1 MNAYVVDAIL
11 HLEKVEQPAVTA
23 AYLYKPLQRL
33 TRAGR
38 LCMLRTELGE
48 LEMFGILAVWNDR
61 SDKVAADYERWYMT
75 EHIPERLGVPG
86 FRTALRYEAIDADRQ
101 YFTFYEL
108 DSPAVLASEVYLER
122 LANPTEQTRT
132 IMPDFLGMIRSV
144 FVEAS
149 RDGRGVGGAAVV
161 IRYGDNI
168 SGGIAPPIA
177 GLVDPSE
184 ITGIRIWNAAPG
196 NAPTDT
202 AESRTRPGRD
212 EVAGGAVVIET
223 ARAEAAQ
230 QLVAAFR
237 SDTVLAD
244 ASVGCYRLLYAAAN

>member
-1 MNAYVVDAIL
+1 MV
-11 HLEKVEQPAVTA
+11 
-23 AYLYKPLQRL
+23 
-33 TRAGR
+33 
-38 LCMLRTELGE
+38 
-48 LEMFGILAVWNDR
+48 GILAVWNDR
-61 SDKVAADYERWYMT
+61 SDKVTADYERWYMT

-101 YFTFYEL
+101 FFTFYEL
-108 DSPAVLASEVYLER
+108 DSPAVLTSEVYLER
-122 LANPTEQTRT
+122 LANPTAQTRA

-144 FVEAS
+144 FVEGS

-161 IRYGDNI
+161 IRYANK
-168 SGGIAPPIA
+168 APDVLALSVA

-184 ITGIRIWNAAPG
+184 ITAIRVWNAAPG

-212 EVAGGAVVIET
+212 EVASGAVVIET
-223 ARAEAAQ
+223 ARATAAQ

-237 SDTVLAD
+237 SDAALAGT
-244 ASVGCYRLLYAAAN
+244 SVGCYRLLYAVAN

>member
-1 MNAYVVDAIL
+1 MA
-11 HLEKVEQPAVTA
+11 
-23 AYLYKPLQRL
+23 
-33 TRAGR
+33 
-38 LCMLRTELGE
+38 
-48 LEMFGILAVWNDR
+48 GILAVWNDR

-86 FRTALRYEAIDADRQ
+86 FRTALRYEAIDADRK

-108 DSPAVLASEVYLER
+108 DSPAVLTSEVYLER
-122 LANPTEQTRT
+122 LANPTEQTRA

-144 FVEAS
+144 FVEVS

-161 IRYGDNI
+161 IRYTQRTTEVV
-168 SGGIAPPIA
+168 APTAA

-184 ITGIRIWNAAPG
+184 VTGIRIWDAAPG

-223 ARAEAAQ
+223 VHAEAAQ

-237 SDTVLAD
+237 SESTLAGT
-244 ASVGCYRLLYAAAN
+244 SIGCYRLLYAVAN